1 MRYSLLVVDV
11 DGTLVGEDKVVPPG
25 VATAVRAAQ
34 ARGARVCLATGR
46 MWDAAR
52 PFADEVGA
60 DPPAILYNG
69 ALVYDFAADAT
80 LWAQRLSKRTA
91 ERMLPALR
99 AFPQTS
105 PLLFVHGKVYA
116 ERRTAFVD
124 LYARRDRLV
133 VEIAPSFEQVLDEDP
148 VKVLVVGRP
157 EDLPPICRTIAA
169 LVGDEAAHVFS
180 QADYLEFLPPGVSKG
195 RALPMLA
202 RAVGVPLE
210 RVVAVG
216 DNYNDLTMLQAAGLG
231 IAVEGAPPEVLAAAQ
246 ATCPP
251 PEREGVRH
259 VIERYLLEDRP

>member
-1 MRYSLLVVDV
+1 MKYTVLVVDV

-25 VATAVRAAQ
+25 IAPAVRAAQ

-52 PFADEVGA
+52 PFADAIGA

-69 ALVYDFAADAT
+69 AVVYDFAADAT
-80 LWAQRLSKRTA
+80 LWAQRIPRRVS

-99 AFPQTS
+99 ANPRTS

-116 ERRTAFVD
+116 ERRTDFVD
-124 LYARRDRLV
+124 LYARLDRLV
-133 VEIAPSFEQVLDEDP
+133 VEIAPFAQVLDEDP
-148 VKVLVVGRP
+148 VKMLVVGP
-157 EDLPPICRTIAA
+157 PDDLPPIHETVEA
-169 LVGDEAAHVFS
+169 LVGPEVSQVFS

-202 RAVGVPLE
+202 QAVGVPVE
-210 RVVAVG
+210 RVIAVG

-231 IAVEGAPPEVLAAAQ
+231 IAVEGSPPEVLAAAQ

-259 VIERYLLEDRP
+259 VIERYLLEG